1 MSRRKNKKADSEAAL
16 NKPEEKKDN
25 TDTMAETNEEAAV
38 EEIKKE
44 EIDTKADK
52 KAEKKREKRASR
64 RRPGRAERN
73 RIAAIIAVTVPLL
86 LIIVGAVWF
95 VMGYNYKLSRLETT
109 VPGQVALSGSSVNG
123 YTEDKG
129 GAGYRDIEKLDDFG
143 EEKWNE
149 GVIRYKGRSYKYNE
163 NLQNYLFM
171 GIDND
176 DIARQAADG
185 ISGGQAD
192 ALFLLVIDENRRDV
206 KIVSINRN
214 SMVPV
219 DVYDREGN
227 FLVQMDLQICL
238 QHGYGDG
245 LKLSCMRSV
254 EAVNRLFRDVPV
266 SGYMSLN
273 MGGLAAVNDAIG
285 GVEITPIQSVVRGD
299 VVITK
304 DVPVNLNG
312 EQAYAYIRTRD
323 VDKFASAN
331 DRLARQQQYILA
343 FVQKV
348 LAEPTLGN
356 KLYEAGKDYIVA
368 SIDIPKLINSA
379 KGMTFDENSMYTLE
393 GETVVKDD
401 FEQFNIDEEA
411 MIKLILDVFYE
422 EVQ

>member
-1 MSRRKNKKADSEAAL
+1 MGKKIKKADRNRAVAI
-16 NKPEEKKDN
+16 
-25 TDTMAETNEEAAV
+25 AAV
-38 EEIKKE
+38 VM
-44 EIDTKADK
+44 
-52 KAEKKREKRASR
+52 S
-64 RRPGRAERN
+64 
-73 RIAAIIAVTVPLL
+73 LL

-95 VMGYNYKLSRLETT
+95 VMNFGYGYKPARLETT
-109 VPGQVALSGSSVNG
+109 VSGQEAPASSSA
-123 YTEDKG
+123 
-129 GAGYRDIEKLDDFG
+129 AGYAEANELAEYREIEKLDDFG
-143 EEKWNE
+143 KEKWNE
-149 GVIRYKGRSYKYNE
+149 GVIRYKDKSYKYNE

-206 KIVSINRN
+206 KIISINRN
-214 SMVPV
+214 TMVPV

-227 FLVQMDLQICL
+227 FIVQMDLQICL

-254 EAVNRLFRDVPV
+254 EAVDRLFRDVPI

-285 GVEITPIQSVVRGD
+285 GVEITPIETVVRGD
-299 VVITK
+299 VVIAR

-323 VDKFASAN
+323 IDKFASA
-331 DRLARQQQYILA
+331 DGRLARQQQYILA
-343 FVQKV
+343 FVQKL
-348 LAEPTLGN
+348 LANPSLGS

-368 SIDIPKLINSA
+368 SMDIPKLINSA
-379 KGMTFDENSMYTLE
+379 KGMTFDEGSMYTIE
-393 GETVVKDD
+393 GKTEFKDD
-401 FEQFNIDEEA
+401 FEQYNIDEEA
-411 MIKLILDVFYE
+411 MIRLILDVFYE

>member
-25 TDTMAETNEEAAV
+25 TDTRAETNEEAAA

-44 EIDTKADK
+44 EIDAKADK
-52 KAEKKREKRASR
+52 KAEKKREKKAL

-73 RIAAIIAVTVPLL
+73 RIAAITVVAVPVL
-86 LIIVGAVWF
+86 LIIVGAVWL
-95 VMGYNYKLSRLETT
+95 VMNYGDKPAGLETT
-109 VPGQVALSGSSVNG
+109 ISGQKAMSGPSTNG
-123 YTEDKG
+123 YVEEKG
-129 GAGYRDIEKLDDFG
+129 QAEYREIEKLDDFG
-143 EEKWNE
+143 KEKWNE
-149 GVIRYKGRSYKYNE
+149 GVIRYKDKSYKYNE

-214 SMVPV
+214 TMVPV

-254 EAVNRLFRDVPV
+254 EAVDRLFRDVPI

-273 MGGLAAVNDAIG
+273 MGGLPAVNDAIG
-285 GVEITPIQSVVRGD
+285 GVEITPIESVVRGD

-304 DVPVNLNG
+304 DVPVNLTG

-343 FVQKV
+343 FVEK
-348 LAEPTLGN
+348 LLENPSFGN
-356 KLYEAGKDYIVA
+356 KLYEAGKDYMVA
-368 SIDIPKLINSA
+368 SIDIPKLISSA
-379 KGMTFDENSMYTLE
+379 KGMSFDENSMYTLE
-393 GETVVKDD
+393 GETEFKDD
-401 FEQFNIDEEA
+401 FERYNIDEEA

-422 EVQ
+422 EVK